1 MRMCVAVVQVL
12 LTGER
17 WLARRHLLGRERE
30 LAHCA
35 MSVADDTNVTNTRVA
50 LVSKPP

>member
-1 MRMCVAVVQVL
+1 MRLCVAVVQVL
-12 LTGER
+12 LTVER

-35 MSVADDTNVTNTRVA
+35 MSVADDMCINVTTT
-50 LVSKPP
+50 LI